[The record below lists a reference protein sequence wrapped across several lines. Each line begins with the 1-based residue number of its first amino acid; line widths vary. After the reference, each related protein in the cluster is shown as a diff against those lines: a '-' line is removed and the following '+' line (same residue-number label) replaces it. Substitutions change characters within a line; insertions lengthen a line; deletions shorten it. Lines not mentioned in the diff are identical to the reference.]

1 MKQSKNN
8 EFFNIQILEEEKLL
22 TKKEIAHFLNVSV
35 KMIDRQV
42 HLDEIPHLHVGKK
55 LVRFSKKRILAWA
68 EENNSSR

>member
-1 MKQSKNN
+1 MKNQNN
-8 EFFNIQILEEEKLL
+8 KLFNNQILEEEKLL

-68 EENNSSR
+68 EGNISPR